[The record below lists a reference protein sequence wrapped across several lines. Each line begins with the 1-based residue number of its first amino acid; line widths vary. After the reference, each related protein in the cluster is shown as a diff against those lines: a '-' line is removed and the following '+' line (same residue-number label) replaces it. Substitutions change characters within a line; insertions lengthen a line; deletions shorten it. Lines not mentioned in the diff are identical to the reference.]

1 MKESFI
7 FIIIFGIII
16 LIAAGILATS
26 KDPRDSFLLSKMH
39 YKKNMSLKDAQKHA
53 KMIAKI
59 IALVSLGSIIGG
71 IIGLFIG
78 NIAWIVILVVTI
90 ILMIIG
96 VKLFPEENE
105 PPKKKPE
112 IK

>member
-1 MKESFI
+1 MREPFI
-7 FIIIFGIII
+7 FMIIFGAVI

-59 IALVSLGSIIGG
+59 IAIVSLGPLIGG
-71 IIGLFIG
+71 MIGLFIG
-78 NIAWIVILVVTI
+78 DIAWIVTLVGSI
-90 ILMIIG
+90 ILLIIG
-96 VKLFPEENE
+96 VKLFPEEND